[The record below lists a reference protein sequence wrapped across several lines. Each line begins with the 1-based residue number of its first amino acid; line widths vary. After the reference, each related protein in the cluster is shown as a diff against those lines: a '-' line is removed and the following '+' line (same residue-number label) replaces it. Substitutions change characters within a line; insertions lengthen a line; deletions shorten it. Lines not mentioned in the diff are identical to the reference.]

1 MLDFPPADLE
11 FLKSVLPPALWKTF
25 QECPSSPE
33 TIAAL
38 CSELE
43 AQVSQILPF
52 VPSPIVTAY
61 LAPGDAPKSTSRY
74 STGTLILAEITGFTQ
89 LATELAATGWLGSE
103 ETSTILQDVFAVV
116 VDEIYR
122 RGGGVIK
129 FTGDTFTAFFDATR
143 LGNNHTAL
151 ACAAAL
157 AMQRQMAQYANLAT
171 SIGAVE
177 LGLRIT
183 AHSGKLFAAEV
194 GDETH
199 AELII
204 TGRVVNR
211 AAVTHEHAGSGEI
224 TLREETLRLLKHARA
239 ERKQADLFR
248 LLALE
253 DEQQYAEFPQP
264 APSLEPPSFDTAR
277 ILLRRL
283 RAFKPYMVRNLPRRF
298 LKDLHNG
305 EFRPIVALFTN
316 FYSFNRLLELLELPA
331 LVEGD
336 PALVGHV
343 LNTYYARTQAIV
355 HDLGG
360 SINKVDMATFGN
372 RLMAVFGASVSHE
385 DDPARAVQAAL
396 ALRDSQ
402 HEINR
407 DIAALLRSW
416 SERYPEQRLPPTATR
431 SLVRQRISVARGVA
445 FVGVVGTAQRR
456 EYMLL
461 GEPVNLASRLLSIAR
476 DDDLLLPSL
485 TYRAV
490 QQIVEGH
497 ALPTISFDGFSR
509 PVGVFQISHKR
520 DPLYQSAPAVH
531 AAPLVGRAAELAQML
546 QAASE
551 ALNVEAS
558 EGRLILLT
566 SEPGLGKSRLIEEL
580 LTSLQAAPTSAL
592 IVRDSCASYEQNIPY
607 ATITRLL
614 RQILRLS
621 IWDDRNTQAIAAQQ
635 QLAEFLPQSQQFGPL
650 LAPILGLPIPETALT
665 QALTPEQRHDRLHD
679 LLSALILAVAHA
691 RSLVLAIDD
700 FHWIDASSRDIVQR
714 LVAEMVD
721 YPLLLCLGSRS
732 FSEADETWLA
742 VDYGLRIALPELS
755 TAHSAA
761 LLAALLDGHVPSQ
774 LQPLLDRT
782 HGSPFLLEEIIRY
795 LHQTGA
801 LQRDESGAWVC
812 TRAIDHSTTP
822 VEVQQLMMARLDQL
836 PEAARSTLL
845 TATVLG
851 QRFELRLLSEIS
863 ADRVGLPEHI
873 TELVHAGMLTPCHDV
888 AEPAY
893 SFRQAL
899 VRDVVYNSMSYA
911 QRRRIHARVA
921 TAIETLYPDELDAQR
936 VILANHYAAAERWVQ
951 ALPHFVQAAQ
961 SAQVRYA
968 NSEALTLYEQAAAI
982 ALLLEHP
989 NPALTAATYEGM
1001 GDVLALSGNP
1011 SGARNTYVRLLDLL
1025 RHESSAEQV
1034 ILRAR
1039 IQRKIGSTFEHQAN
1053 TREAF
1058 TWLTHAVDEIVGAGA
1073 DHAADLEHTR
1083 ILSDIGFVYFREGNL
1098 EQAQHYLEQ
1107 ALTRVKPLQV
1117 YDEQARILNR
1127 LGGVA
1132 WQRADVT
1139 MAQSYVEQALS
1150 AAEQSGNLVDQINM
1164 LNNLGLI
1171 METQGLLSDAL
1182 YSYQRAIELNRGIG
1196 NPRMA
1201 AILRNNA
1208 GGVLY
1213 NSREYGQAHDYFVQS
1228 LEFATAVRDPYN
1240 QVRALLNLGRVLT
1253 RLEHWQSAE
1262 RYLFQSQFLI
1272 AQLNLPPEQLDCLV
1286 ALAELAL
1293 QQGNI
1298 ADALEWWEQA
1308 RPLATDTESE
1318 EFGRFQRLEAQ
1329 MALARGDREQAI
1341 ELLTENINFFI
1352 RLQHVPEADWTLHL
1366 LLPLIGPDQQPV

>member
-1 MLDFPPADLE
+1 MVLDMLDFPPADLE
-11 FLKSVLPPALWKTF
+11 FLKSVLPPALWWAFK
-25 QECPSSPE
+25 ESPSSPQ

-38 CSELE
+38 CCELE
-43 AQVSQILPF
+43 TQVNQILPF

-61 LAPGDAPKSTSRY
+61 LGQGDSPRSASRY

-103 ETSTILQDVFAVV
+103 ETSTILQDVFAMV

-143 LGNNHTAL
+143 LGGHHTAL

-157 AMQRQMAQYANLAT
+157 AMQRQMAQYANVAT
-171 SIGAVE
+171 SIGSLE

-183 AHSGKLFAAEV
+183 AHSGKLFVAEV

-211 AAVTHEHAGSGEI
+211 AAVTHEHAASGEI

-239 ERKQADLFR
+239 ERKNADLYR
-248 LLALE
+248 LQALE
-253 DEQQYAEFPQP
+253 DEQEYQEVLQP
-264 APSLEPPSFDTAR
+264 APTLEPPSIDSAR
-277 ILLRRL
+277 TLLRRL
-283 RAFKPYMVRNLPRRF
+283 RAFKPYMARNLSPRF

-385 DDPARAVQAAL
+385 DDPVRAVQAAL

-407 DIAALLRSW
+407 DITVLLRSW

-490 QQIVEGH
+490 AQLVEAQ
-497 ALPTISFDGFSR
+497 ALPLLSLDGFSR
-509 PVGVFQISHKR
+509 PVAIFQVSHKR
-520 DPLYQSAPAVH
+520 DPLYQSTAAVH
-531 AAPLVGRAAELAQML
+531 AAPLVGRDTELAQML
-546 QAASE
+546 DCASQ
-551 ALNVEAS
+551 ALNLEAS
-558 EGRLILLT
+558 TGRMIVLT

-580 LTSLQAAPTSAL
+580 LTNLQAADTSAL
-592 IVRDSCASYEQNIPY
+592 VVRDSCASYEQAVPY
-607 ATITRLL
+607 ATITRVL

-635 QLAEFLPQSQQFGPL
+635 QLGEFLPQSQQFGPL

-665 QALTPEQRHDRLHD
+665 QALTAEQRHDRLHD
-679 LLSALILAVAHA
+679 LVSALILAVAHV
-691 RSLVLAIDD
+691 RGLVLAIDD
-700 FHWIDASSRDIVQR
+700 FHWIDASSRDIIQR
-714 LVAEMVD
+714 LAAEMID
-721 YPLLLCLGSRS
+721 YPVLLCLSSRS
-732 FSEADETWLA
+732 FSETDESWIS
-742 VDYGLRIALPELS
+742 VEYGLRIALPEL
-755 TAHSAA
+755 TMAQSAV
-761 LLAALLDGHVPSQ
+761 LLELLLDGHVPAQ

-795 LHQTGA
+795 LHQSGA

-845 TATVLG
+845 NATVLG
-851 QRFELRLLSEIS
+851 QRFELRVLAEI
-863 ADRVGLPEHI
+863 VGDPDALPENI
-873 TELVHAGMLTPCHDV
+873 AVLVHSGMLTPSHEG
-888 AEPAY
+888 AEAIY
-893 SFRQAL
+893 AFRHAL

-911 QRRRIHARVA
+911 QRRRIHAGVA
-921 TAIETLYPDELDAQR
+921 ATIEVLYADELDVQR

-961 SAQVRYA
+961 SAQLRYA
-968 NSEALTLYEQAAAI
+968 NSEALTLYQQAAAI
-982 ALLLEHP
+982 ALMFDEQP
-989 NPALTAATYEGM
+989 DPALTAATYEGM
-1001 GDVLALSGNP
+1001 GDVLALTGNP
-1011 SGARNTYVRLLDLL
+1011 SGARNTYGRLLDLL
-1025 RHESSAEQV
+1025 RHESATEQL

-1039 IQRKIGSTFEHQAN
+1039 IQRKIGSTFEHQGNAP
-1053 TREAF
+1053 EAF
-1058 TWLTHAVDEIVGAGA
+1058 TWLTRAVTEIATAGSL
-1073 DHAADLEHTR
+1073 HEAALEHTR
-1083 ILSDIGFVYFREGNL
+1083 ILSDIGLIYLRQGNL
-1098 EQAQHYLEQ
+1098 DQAQHYFDQ
-1107 ALTRVKPLQV
+1107 ALTWVKPLHV
-1117 YDEQARILNR
+1117 YDEQAQILNR

-1132 WQRADVT
+1132 WQRADVP
-1139 MAQSYVEQALS
+1139 MAQAYVEESL
-1150 AAEQSGNLVDQINM
+1150 AASEQGGNLVDQMNA
-1164 LNNLGLI
+1164 LSNLGLI
-1171 METQGLLSDAL
+1171 LENQGFLDDAL
-1182 YSYQRAIELNRGIG
+1182 RSYLQAIELNEKIG
-1196 NPRMA
+1196 NPRMV
-1201 AILRNNA
+1201 AILKNNA
-1208 GGVLY
+1208 GCTLY
-1213 NSREYGQAHDYFVQS
+1213 NKGEYRQAQDYFAQS
-1228 LEFATAVRDPYN
+1228 LESSTAVRDPFN
-1240 QVRALLNLGRVLT
+1240 QMRAFLNLGRVLT
-1253 RLEHWQSAE
+1253 RLKQWDSAE
-1262 RYLFQSQFLI
+1262 RQLLQSQFL
-1272 AQLNLPPEQLDCLV
+1272 AFQLNLTLDQVDCFV
-1286 ALAELAL
+1286 ALGDLAIQRGDLSGAVEL
-1293 QQGNI
+1293 
-1298 ADALEWWEQA
+1298 WEQA
-1308 RPLATDTESE
+1308 RSLPIDTESE

-1329 MALARGDREQAI
+1329 IALGKGDTSRAA
-1341 ELLTENINFFI
+1341 ELLTLNVDFFSQLQNI
-1352 RLQHVPEADWTLHL
+1352 PEAQYSQQL
-1366 LLPLIGPDQQPV
+1366 LSSLGSS

>member
-1 MLDFPPADLE
+1 MLDLPPADIE
-11 FLKSVLPPALWKTF
+11 FLKSVLPTPLWQFF
-25 QECPSSPE
+25 QETPSSPE
-33 TIAAL
+33 IIAAV

-61 LAPGDAPKSTSRY
+61 LAQGDSPKSSSRY

-103 ETSTILQDVFAVV
+103 ETSTILQDVFAMV

-143 LGNNHTAL
+143 LGNQHTAL

-211 AAVTHEHAGSGEI
+211 AAVTHEHAAPGEI

-248 LLALE
+248 LLAFE

-264 APSLEPPSFDTAR
+264 APTPEPPSLDSAR
-277 ILLRRL
+277 TLLRRL
-283 RAFKPYMVRNLPRRF
+283 RAFKPYMARNLPPRF
-298 LKDLHNG
+298 LKDLHHG

-316 FYSFNRLLELLELPA
+316 FYSFNRLLDLLELPA

-355 HDLGG
+355 HELGG

-372 RLMAVFGASVSHE
+372 RLMAVFGASVSRE

-476 DDDLLLPSL
+476 DDDLLVPSL

-490 QQIVEGH
+490 RQIVEGQ

-509 PVGVFQISHKR
+509 PVGIFQVSHKR

-531 AAPLVGRAAELAQML
+531 AAPLVGRADELAQML
-546 QAASE
+546 QAVAA

-558 EGRLILLT
+558 AGRLIVLT

-580 LTSLQAAPTSAL
+580 LTNLQSAHTSTL
-592 IVRDSCASYEQNIPY
+592 IVRDSCASYEQNVPY

-635 QLAEFLPQSQQFGPL
+635 QLSEFLPQSQQFGPL

-691 RSLVLAIDD
+691 RTLVLAIDD
-700 FHWIDASSRDIVQR
+700 FHWIDASSRAIVQR
-714 LVAEMVD
+714 LVEEMVD
-721 YPLLLCLGSRS
+721 YPILLCLSART
-732 FSEADETWLA
+732 FSEADESWLS
-742 VDYGLRIALPELS
+742 VDYGLRIALPELNM
-755 TAHSAA
+755 AQSAA
-761 LLAALLDGHVPSQ
+761 LLESLLDGHVPSQ

-795 LHQTGA
+795 LHQSGA

-836 PEAARSTLL
+836 PDAARSTLL

-851 QRFELRLLSEIS
+851 QRFELRVLSEIV
-863 ADRVGLPEHI
+863 ADPAGLPEHVDV
-873 TELVHAGMLTPCHDV
+873 LVRAGMLTPGHDM
-888 AEPAY
+888 AEPGYA
-893 SFRQAL
+893 FRHAL

-911 QRRRIHARVA
+911 QRRRIHATVA
-921 TAIETLYPDELDAQR
+921 TAIERLYADELDVQR
-936 VILANHYAAAERWVQ
+936 VILANHYAAAERWAQ

-961 SAQVRYA
+961 SAQARYA

-982 ALLLEHP
+982 ALMLDEQP
-989 NPALTAATYEGM
+989 SRALTAATYEGM
-1001 GDVLALSGNP
+1001 GDVLALTGNP
-1011 SGARNTYVRLLDLL
+1011 SGARNTYGRLLDLL
-1025 RHESSAEQV
+1025 RPESSPEQP
-1034 ILRAR
+1034 ILCAR
-1039 IQRKIGSTFEHQAN
+1039 IQRKIGSTFEHQGNAP
-1053 TREAF
+1053 EAF
-1058 TWLTHAVDEIVGAGA
+1058 TWLARAATEIASAGSA
-1073 DHAADLEHTR
+1073 YEVALEHTR
-1083 ILSDIGFVYFREGNL
+1083 ILSDTGLIYLRQGNL
-1098 EQAQHYLEQ
+1098 EQAQHYFDR
-1107 ALTRVKPLQV
+1107 ALTLVKPLHV
-1117 YDEQARILNR
+1117 YNEQAQILNR

-1132 WQRADVT
+1132 WQRADVS
-1139 MAQSYVEQALS
+1139 MAQIYVEQSL
-1150 AAEQSGNLVDQINM
+1150 AASEQGGNLVDQMNA
-1164 LNNLGLI
+1164 LSNLGLI
-1171 METQGLLSDAL
+1171 LENQGFLDAAL
-1182 YSYQRAIELNRGIG
+1182 RSYLRAIELNEKIG

-1208 GGVLY
+1208 GCTLY
-1213 NSREYGQAHDYFVQS
+1213 NKGEYRQAQDYFVLS
-1228 LEFATAVRDPYN
+1228 LEASTAVRDPFN
-1240 QVRALLNLGRVLT
+1240 QMRAFLNLGRVLT
-1253 RLEHWQSAE
+1253 RLKQWESAE
-1262 RYLFQSQFLI
+1262 RQLLQSQFL
-1272 AQLNLPPEQLDCLV
+1272 ALQLNLPLDQVDCLV
-1286 ALAELAL
+1286 ALGDLAIQRGAL
-1293 QQGNI
+1293 G
-1298 ADALEWWEQA
+1298 DAVEMWEQA
-1308 RPLATDTESE
+1308 GSLEIDSESE

-1329 MALARGDREQAI
+1329 IALARGETDRAVEM
-1341 ELLTENINFFI
+1341 LTHNVEFFSQ
-1352 RLQHVPEADWTLHL
+1352 LQNLPEAGYSQQL
-1366 LLPLIGPDQQPV
+1366 LSSLTHS